1 MLRVLMILIPVAV
14 SVYALID
21 AIMAPRAAVRLM
33 PKWTWIVVIVL
44 LWLGGAVLW
53 FFLGRPRAGKS
64 GAVASTTQGGNPP
77 KYPRTQHRPMGPDD
91 DPDFLSG
98 LGNRK
103 PDSGK

>member
-14 SVYALID
+14 TVYALID

-33 PKWTWIVVIVL
+33 PKWTWIFVIVL

-53 FFLGRPRAGKS
+53 FFLGRPRVRKS
-64 GAVASTTQGGNPP
+64 GANSQ
-77 KYPRTQHRPMGPDD
+77 KRPRPQRRPMGPDD
-91 DPDFLSG
+91 DPDFLWS
-98 LGNRK
+98 LKDRK

>member
-53 FFLGRPRAGKS
+53 FFLGRPRVRKS
-64 GAVASTTQGGNPP
+64 GANPP
-77 KYPRTQHRPMGPDD
+77 KRQSTRHRPMGPDD
-91 DPDFLSG
+91 DPDFLWS
-98 LGNRK
+98 LKDRK